1 VSTTRQGLL
10 ALIEM
15 GPRTASSLALE
26 LRVGRQRIEEDLRH
40 VIRTARA
47 AGRRVTIEPSRCKAC
62 GFTFDESRL
71 LKPSR
76 CPACKGTRL
85 YEALIRIQPG

>member
-1 VSTTRQGLL
+1 MQLL
-10 ALIEM
+10 EV
-15 GPRTASSLALE
+15 GPRTASSLAQE
-26 LRVGRQRIEEDLRH
+26 LGVDRARIEDDLRH

-47 AGRRVTIEPSRCKAC
+47 ASQRVSVEPARCKAC

-76 CPACKGTRL
+76 CPSCKGTRL
-85 YEALIRIQPG
+85 YEALIRIERSAAS

>member
-1 VSTTRQGLL
+1 ML
-10 ALIEM
+10 EN

-26 LRVGRQRIEEDLRH
+26 LRVERERVEEDLRH

-47 AGRRVTIEPSRCKAC
+47 AGRRVTIEPARCKAC

-76 CPACKGTRL
+76 CPACKGARL
-85 YEALIRIQPG
+85 YEALIGIQPRGRES